1 MTERDIEIFLTII
14 EKKNLSKAA
23 SALFMSPSS
32 LASYSPG
39 NPSGPSGY
47 PSGASSSQI

>member
-23 SALFMSPSS
+23 SALFMSPSLPGKSRS
-32 LASYSPG
+32 LLFEE
-39 NPSGPSGY
+39 
-47 PSGASSSQI
+47 ICLHK